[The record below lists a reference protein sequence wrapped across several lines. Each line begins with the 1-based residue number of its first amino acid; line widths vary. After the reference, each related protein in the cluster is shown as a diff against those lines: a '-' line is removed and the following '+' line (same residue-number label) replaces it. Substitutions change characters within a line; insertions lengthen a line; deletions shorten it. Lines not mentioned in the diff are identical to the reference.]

1 MATPTFTLF
10 DNEEKVI
17 EAGLQLA
24 AQLEDAPPEIRDGVA
39 SLVDAYRKSTR
50 EQRRLV
56 RFSDRLQEQVSA
68 VNQELQRKKEEAE
81 LALTRL
87 KEAQENLLQAEKLAS
102 LGALVAG
109 VSHEINTPVGIAL
122 ASASHLSETTAA
134 IKALFDA
141 GAIRKSDFQDYI
153 STASEAAGLILSNCN
168 RAAELIN
175 SFKQVAVDQTSAERR
190 RFGLDAYLHEVLRS
204 LSPKL
209 RQAGV
214 DVSVQ
219 CPTALEVD
227 SYPGALSQV
236 LTNFVMNSII
246 HGFDDGRRGHIR
258 ITVDQSGEDQVD
270 LTYQDDGKGM
280 PDAIRQ
286 RIFDPFFT
294 TKRGSGGNGLG
305 MHIVFNIVTGTLRGQ
320 INVESE
326 EGGGTKFLVS
336 FPRIAPRDDSSSD
349 NVD

>member
-1 MATPTFTLF
+1 MRSTPFTLF

-24 AQLEDAPPEIRDGVA
+24 SQLESAPPEIRDGVTA
-39 SLVDAYRKSTR
+39 LVDAYRKSTR

-56 RFSDRLQEQVSA
+56 RVSDRLQEQVSA

-81 LALTRL
+81 QALSSL
-87 KEAQENLLQAEKLAS
+87 KDAQESLLQAEKLAS

-122 ASASHLSETTAA
+122 SSASLLAESTAE
-134 IKALFDA
+134 IKAIFEA
-141 GAIRKSDFQDYI
+141 GAIRKSNFQEYI
-153 STASEAAGLILSNCN
+153 GTATEAAGLILSNCN

-190 RFGLDAYLHEVLRS
+190 RFRLENYLREILRS
-204 LSPKL
+204 LTPKL

-214 DVSVQ
+214 GVSVN
-219 CPTALEVD
+219 CPIDLEID
-227 SYPGALSQV
+227 SFPGALSQV
-236 LTNFVMNSII
+236 LTNFVMNSVI
-246 HGFDDGRRGHIR
+246 HGFDDGRRGHIA
-258 ITVDQSGEDQVD
+258 ITVTQPSPDQVE
-270 LTYQDDGKGM
+270 LIYQDDGKGM
-280 PDAIRQ
+280 SEAVRQ

-320 INVESE
+320 ITVESE
-326 EGGGTKFLVS
+326 DGGGSKFTLT
-336 FPRIAPRDDSSSD
+336 FPRIAPREEA
-349 NVD
+349 

>member
-1 MATPTFTLF
+1 MASPTFTLF

-24 AQLEDAPPEIRDGVA
+24 AQLKDAPPEIRDGVTN
-39 SLVDAYRKSTR
+39 LVDAYRKSTR

-56 RFSDRLQEQVSA
+56 RVSDRLQEQVSA

-81 LALTRL
+81 QALTRL

-122 ASASHLSETTAA
+122 ASASHLSESTAQ
-134 IKALFDA
+134 IKAIFEA

-153 STASEAAGLILSNCN
+153 GTASEAAGLILSNCN

-190 RFGLDAYLHEVLRS
+190 RFSLDNYLREVLRS

-209 RQAGV
+209 RQTGIE
-214 DVSVQ
+214 VQ
-219 CPTALEVD
+219 VHCPADLEVD
-227 SYPGALSQV
+227 SFPGALSQV
-236 LTNFVMNSII
+236 LTNFVMNSLI
-246 HGFDDGRRGHIR
+246 HGFDDGRRGHIAIDVR
-258 ITVDQSGEDQVD
+258 LSEADAVE
-270 LTYQDDGKGM
+270 LCYRDDGKGM
-280 PDAIRQ
+280 SEAIRQ

-320 INVESE
+320 IAVESE

-336 FPRIAPRDDSSSD
+336 FPRVAPGDEGSGINAD
-349 NVD
+349 